1 MSDNPSTGDISA
13 KIAGLGT
20 SLGNLIMDGFDRF
33 ENSQIGRTIME
44 PVNGFLKSAD
54 EIETEFSEA
63 MNSYRSAFKEMQSAA
78 FIELRNNRD
87 GYLNISYPGR
97 IDSGYQEENY

>member
-1 MSDNPSTGDISA
+1 MSESPNTGDFSA
-13 KIAGLGT
+13 KIAGLGA

-33 ENSQIGRTIME
+33 ESSQIGRKIMD

-63 MNSYRSAFKEMQSAA
+63 MNSYRGAFKEMQSAA

-87 GYLNISYPGR
+87 GYLNITYPR
-97 IDSGYQEENY
+97 VDSGYQEENY